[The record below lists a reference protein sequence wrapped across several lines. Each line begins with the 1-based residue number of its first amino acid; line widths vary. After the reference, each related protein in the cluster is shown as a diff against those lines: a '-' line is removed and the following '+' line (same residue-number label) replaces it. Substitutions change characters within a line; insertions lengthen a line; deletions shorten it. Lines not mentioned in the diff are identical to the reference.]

1 MIHTIKQ
8 FFDRSKLHD
17 VIECLTS
24 AMEAKDAYTSG
35 HSNRVADM
43 AFDIAKSMGI
53 KGAHLETIHLAA
65 HLHDI
70 GKIGIPEQ
78 VLNKKG
84 KLLPE
89 EWAEIKK
96 HPEIGFNILN
106 KSKQLKEISKI
117 VLHHHERWDGAGY
130 PYGLKQTEIPLGSRI
145 IAVADSIDAMT
156 YNRPYR
162 KALTW
167 PECMAELLRNCG
179 IQFDPEVIKAV
190 NNTCNNWNISNPPYE
205 NYSEVLTNSI
215 QH

>member
-1 MIHTIKQ
+1 
-8 FFDRSKLHD
+8 
-17 VIECLTS
+17 
-24 AMEAKDAYTSG
+24 MEAKDAYTSG

-43 AFDIAKSMGI
+43 AFDIAKYMGI
-53 KGAHLETIHLAA
+53 KGSQLETIHLAA

-70 GKIGIPEQ
+70 GKIGISEQ
-78 VLNKKG
+78 VLNKNG

-117 VLHHHERWDGAGY
+117 VLHHHERWDGGGY
-130 PYGLKQTEIPLGSRI
+130 PGGLKQTEIPLGSRI

-167 PECMAELLRNCG
+167 PECKTELLQNSG
-179 IQFDPEVIKAV
+179 IQFDPAVIKAV
-190 NNTCNNWNISNPPYE
+190 NYICNKWYIANDPQE
-205 NYSEVLTNSI
+205 NNAEILINSI
-215 QH
+215 QL